1 MFSRFSNGWSLLQ
14 ASARVLKAD
23 TELIVFP
30 IISALGVLLVSA
42 AFVVPVVMMRATHK
56 VEQSPAGFALA
67 LAFYMVTYF
76 VIFFCNAALVGAAMI
91 RLRGGDPTV
100 GDGVRI
106 AASKA
111 GSILGYALLAATVG
125 MVLRTIQER
134 VGLIGKI
141 IVAII
146 GVAWSVATSLAVPV
160 LVAEDVG
167 PIEAV
172 KRSTALLKQTWG
184 EQIVGN
190 GAIGTV
196 FGLAIFLVL
205 LVAMPA
211 AFFVAQT
218 VPAAAIAIGAVAA
231 LAVVVLAILNAT
243 LTSIYQAAVYLYA
256 AEGKAQWFN
265 ADLLQNAYRRK

>member
-1 MFSRFSNGWSLLQ
+1 MFTRFSNGWSLLQ

-30 IISALGVLLVSA
+30 IISAIGVLLVSA
-42 AFVVPVVMMRATHK
+42 AFVVPVVLTRESHRL
-56 VEQSPAGFALA
+56 EHSPLA
-67 LAFYMVTYF
+67 FVLGLAFYMVTYF

-106 AASKA
+106 AISKA
-111 GSILGYALLAATVG
+111 GPILGYALLAATVG

-146 GVAWSVATSLAVPV
+146 GVAWSVATSLTVPV

-196 FGLAIFLVL
+196 FGFFIFLVL
-205 LVAMPA
+205 MVAIPA
-211 AFFVAQT
+211 AIFVAQAAP
-218 VPAAAIAIGAVAA
+218 VAAIGIGVFAA
-231 LAVVVLAILNAT
+231 LVVVTLAILNAT
-243 LTSIYQAAVYLYA
+243 LSSIYQAAVYLFA
-256 AEGKAQWFN
+256 AEGKAQWFD
-265 ADLLQNAYRRK
+265 AGLLQNAYRRK